1 MNNGTLMLDLE
12 GLKLTAQEKE
22 TLKVPCVG
30 GLILFARNYKNR
42 QQLNELIADVREQ
55 RPDIII
61 AVDQEGGRVQRFRDE
76 FVSLPPMFA
85 LHNAF
90 QQDPELAIMQAGE
103 LGWLMA
109 AEITSFDIDIS
120 FAPVLDLHWAHSQV
134 IGTRSFGAKHSQ
146 VTALTK
152 SFVQGMMQAGMQSTG
167 KHFPGHGWASADS
180 HLETAVDERSFEKI
194 QQDDMQPFK
203 RLIEEGLLGAV
214 MPAHVIY
221 SKVDNKPAGF
231 SSIWLQQILRARLNF
246 NGVIFSDDL
255 DMNGANIVDDSDRT
269 QYAKRAHAALSAGCD
284 TVLVCNNPQAAQEV
298 ISYLEKEAVV
308 GTGRLAKMRRVNIEL
323 DKERFDSAQQIAAQL
338 LENTI

>member
-12 GLKLTAQEKE
+12 GLKLTAQEKDI
-22 TLKVPCVG
+22 LKVPCVG

-42 QQLNELIADVREQ
+42 QQLAELVLQIREQ

-85 LHNAF
+85 LHHAYQKN
-90 QQDPELAIMQAGE
+90 PELAILQAKE

-152 SFVQGMMQAGMQSTG
+152 SFVQGMMQAGMKSTG

-180 HLETAVDERSFEKI
+180 HLETAVDERTFEQISK
-194 QQDDMQPFK
+194 DDMQPFAE
-203 RLIEEGLLGAV
+203 LINEDLLAAV

-221 SKVDNKPAGF
+221 PQVDNKPAGF
-231 SSIWLQQILRARLNF
+231 SAIWLQQILRERLKF
-246 NGVIFSDDL
+246 EGVIFSDDL
-255 DMNGANIVDDSDRT
+255 DMSGANINDNSNRS
-269 QYAKRAHAALSAGCD
+269 QYAKRAHAAISAGCD
-284 TVLVCNNPQAAQEV
+284 TVLVCNNPSAAQEV
-298 ISYLEKEAVV
+298 INYLEDEDII
-308 GTGRLAKMRRVNIEL
+308 GTSRLANMRRVNKTI
-323 DKERFDSAQQIAAQL
+323 DQDRFADAQQIAAQL
-338 LENTI
+338 LENTL